1 MSYTTPM
8 QGLGERGRVD
18 KAMRVFVEMRRKG
31 CVPDAITYATLVT
44 SFCKAGSISQ
54 GYEFLDA
61 MVREG
66 LQVEPE
72 VYLVFFAVHEEEQ
85 LEECLELMERMK
97 ECMCPP
103 DLSIYNVVIRLS
115 CKLGEM
121 KQAMALW
128 NEMDNGGLS
137 PGVDT
142 FAIMVNGLVGQGALV
157 EAVIL
162 RTWLGGGSLF
172 HPNMGC

>member
-1 MSYTTPM
+1 
-8 QGLGERGRVD
+8 
-18 KAMRVFVEMRRKG
+18 MRRKG
-31 CVPDAITYATLVT
+31 CVPDVITYATLVT
-44 SFCKAGSISQ
+44 SFCKAGRISQ

-66 LQVEPE
+66 LRVESE
-72 VYLVFFAVHEEEQ
+72 VYLGFFAAHEKEEQ

-97 ECMCPP
+97 ECRCPP
-103 DLSIYNVVIRLS
+103 DLGIYNVVIRLS

-128 NEMDNGGLS
+128 NEMENGGLS

-162 RTWLGGGSLF
+162 RTLLGGGSLL